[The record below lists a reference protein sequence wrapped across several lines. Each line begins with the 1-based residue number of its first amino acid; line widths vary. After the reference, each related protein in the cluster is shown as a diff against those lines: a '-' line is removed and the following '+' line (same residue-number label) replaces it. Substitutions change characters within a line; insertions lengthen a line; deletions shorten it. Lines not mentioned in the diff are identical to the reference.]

1 MKAGGSHGAVA
12 VLASLAILALGA
24 GVIVGPAAGA
34 SGGGIAEAAKKCKK
48 KKAGAAK
55 KKKCKKKKKKK
66 KKQGATPAPLVRAT
80 LTWDT
85 VADLDLVVF
94 DSSGTRARAA
104 ANTIAN
110 TAFSAND
117 IDGLGPETFTDSI
130 YVKPGRN
137 FSFGVCF
144 QDGGS
149 NPTNF
154 TLDYVT
160 ADGVHHT
167 GTAGVDPLGSDGAHR
182 EFAGGAPIPD
192 PDGYCPAP

>member
-1 MKAGGSHGAVA
+1 MTGLALLATLALVLSVTVGTAATAAGGS
-12 VLASLAILALGA
+12 
-24 GVIVGPAAGA
+24 AAE
-34 SGGGIAEAAKKCKK
+34 IAKKKKCKK
-48 KKAGAAK
+48 KKAGSSK
-55 KKKCKKKKKKK
+55 KKKCKKKKKKGGDK
-66 KKQGATPAPLVRAT
+66 PAPLVRAT

-85 VADLDLVVF
+85 NADFDLWVF
-94 DSSGTRARAA
+94 DSAGNKARAA

-110 TAFSAND
+110 TTFSAND
-117 IDGLGPETFTDSI
+117 TDGNGPETFTDQI
-130 YVKPGRN
+130 FKKPGRA

-167 GTAGVDPLGSDGAHR
+167 GTNGVDPLGSDGAHR
-182 EFAGGAPIPD
+182 EFNGGAPIPAT
-192 PDGYCPAP
+192 YCRAP